1 MNFYMNRI
9 VDGTF
14 EGAIERVTE
23 ALKTEGFGILTEIDV
38 QKTMKAKLG
47 KDFRNYR
54 ILGACNPQLAFR
66 ALSAEDKIGVM
77 LPCNVIVQQLD
88 DGRIDVAAI
97 DPQAA
102 MESVGN
108 TALSEIAAV
117 VREKLERVV
126 VNF

>member
-1 MNFYMNRI
+1 
-9 VDGTF
+9 
-14 EGAIERVTE
+14 
-23 ALKTEGFGILTEIDV
+23 
-38 QKTMKAKLG
+38 MKAKLG

-97 DPQAA
+97 DPQTA
-102 MESVGN
+102 MQSVGN
-108 TALSEIAAV
+108 AALSEIAAV

-126 VNF
+126 ANF

>member
-1 MNFYMNRI
+1 MNRI

>member
-47 KDFRNYR
+47 KDLRNYR

-108 TALSEIAAV
+108 TTLSEIAAV